1 MNRLLTAALA
11 AAILAPAI
19 LDPGAALAQSTCA
32 LPVDAWL
39 GDLDGAPADGPVD
52 VELRFY
58 VSDHAEAPALDC
70 RVINDVPVR
79 DGWMRAM
86 VDACGVPEPGDS
98 GCGAAPLTD
107 LFDTALAADGRL
119 FMGVTIGDDVD
130 ELGPRVEVGAV
141 PFSVRAGAALYAD
154 EAGECL
160 SLAGFDPADYLRA
173 DADIDADTF
182 AGRPVED
189 FELAGM
195 AEDLVDD
202 ALALHAAD
210 PDAHHSATSDG
221 LDITPASVTVGSTSI
236 TDGTVDLGDGADDAL
251 TAAMVETLTGGGNAD
266 ALHTHAGSGGGGACY
281 TAWGRSSCL
290 DGWAMAYS
298 GYAVSHT
305 ATVFRSGS
313 FGGAGAG
320 GPICIAAE
328 GADWYTEN
336 QLLGSYTNLLQRS
349 AAMGSNRG
357 STYTAARA
365 PEGLPGFVCAVCCR

>member
-1 MNRLLTAALA
+1 MKRLTLLALA
-11 AAILAPAI
+11 GALVTPALAS
-19 LDPGAALAQSTCA
+19 AQSTCA

-39 GDLDGAPADGPVD
+39 GDLAGAPADGPVD

-58 VSDHAEAPALDC
+58 VSDHADAPALDC
-70 RVINDVPVR
+70 RVATDVPVR
-79 DGWMRAM
+79 DGWMRM
-86 VDACGVPEPGDS
+86 VVDACSVPEPGDS

-107 LFDTALAADGRL
+107 LFDTALAADARL

-154 EAGECL
+154 EAGECV
-160 SLAGFDPADYLRA
+160 SLVGFDPAEYLRA

-210 PDAHHSATSDG
+210 PDAHHSSTSDG
-221 LDITPASVTVGSTSI
+221 LNLTPASVTVGRTAL
-236 TDGTVDLGDGADDAL
+236 TDGTLDLGDGADDAL
-251 TAAMVETLTGGGNAD
+251 TAAMVETLTAGGNAD

-281 TAWGRSSCL
+281 TAWGRASCL
-290 DGWAMAYS
+290 DGWSMAYS
-298 GYAVSHT
+298 GYAVSQT
-305 ATVFRSGS
+305 TSIYRSGT
-313 FGGAGAG
+313 FGGGGAG
-320 GPICIAAE
+320 GPICVAAE
-328 GADWYTEN
+328 GASWETFNGY
-336 QLLGSYTNLLQRS
+336 LGSSTYILQRT
-349 AAMGSNRG
+349 AALGSDAGTNF
-357 STYTAARA
+357 TVARA
-365 PEGLPGFVCAVCCR
+365 PDGVPGISCAICCR